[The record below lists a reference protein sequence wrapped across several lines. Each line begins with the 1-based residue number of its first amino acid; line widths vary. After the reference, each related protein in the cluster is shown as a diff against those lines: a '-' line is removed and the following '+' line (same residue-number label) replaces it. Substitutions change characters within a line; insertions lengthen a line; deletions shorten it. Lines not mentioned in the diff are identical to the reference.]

1 MQHEK
6 KLQKNLYTTHFNSTL
21 QNVITKI
28 HTILHINSLF
38 LSTVKKKNLHQKKQ
52 LITNIKQSYNPSQT
66 KSLSISSSNT

>member
-6 KLQKNLYTTHFNSTL
+6 KLQKNLYTTHFNSTV

-66 KSLSISSSNT
+66 KSFSISSSNT

>member
-6 KLQKNLYTTHFNSTL
+6 KLQKNLYTTHFNSTV